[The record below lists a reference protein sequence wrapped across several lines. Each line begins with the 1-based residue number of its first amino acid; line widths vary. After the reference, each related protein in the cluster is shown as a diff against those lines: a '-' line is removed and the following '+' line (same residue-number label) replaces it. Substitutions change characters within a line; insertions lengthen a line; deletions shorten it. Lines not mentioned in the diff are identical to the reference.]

1 MYRVSSISKHCS
13 GEDFNSDVKNY
24 DCFLLAILLT
34 VCEDFHI
41 SLQQRMV
48 GFTAFSIHYLTQ
60 TQQTKICLIWADL
73 PKKTIQ
79 WYGVICSQHAKVY
92 PYLIYLNFF
101 IKGTFSK
108 LLEFKRWKTVNL
120 LTFSLSD
127 DKNVPVYSCVEPLR
141 EQSCVCSCTANFGAT
156 MLLSRELKSLA
167 TSESLKRMLTNAK
180 KLFFRAL

>member
-1 MYRVSSISKHCS
+1 M
-13 GEDFNSDVKNY
+13 
-24 DCFLLAILLT
+24 
-34 VCEDFHI
+34 
-41 SLQQRMV
+41 
-48 GFTAFSIHYLTQ
+48 
-60 TQQTKICLIWADL
+60 
-73 PKKTIQ
+73 
-79 WYGVICSQHAKVY
+79 CSQHAKVY
-92 PYLIYLNFF
+92 PYFIYLNFF

-167 TSESLKRMLTNAK
+167 TSESLKRLLTNAFFFFK
-180 KLFFRAL
+180 KNCSSEHFKNSQEHCSSMKYLFLYTFLELNVWSFGGRSFHLILQEFLKFFLI